1 MARDARD
8 PGLSVTLVTGG
19 LGYIG
24 RRVVAL
30 LAGRG
35 TQVVSFNRSHCG
47 DSVPR
52 VTFVQGD
59 LVDIPRLVTTI
70 EQLGVDQVIH
80 TAAMSH
86 PDISLEIPLT
96 TLAAN
101 INGSAHLLEA
111 MRLTQARRLV
121 NLSSECAY
129 GNRPEPVVTE
139 DCPLEPT
146 TPYGMTKAA
155 VEMLGA
161 VYNARYGFDVT
172 SLRITEVYGPGNR
185 MPQVLCDLIDAAV
198 ESRPYRL
205 ERGGEHPFQFIH
217 VEDAARAAV
226 LASEGS
232 NLPRPAYNITGGVQM
247 TIREAAETIK
257 GLIPAATFDIGPGY
271 LDSDRQGE
279 YDISAAQ
286 RDIGYSPEW
295 TLEQGIL
302 DYAAWRN
309 ETPSLVGAAP

>member
-1 MARDARD
+1 VSAI
-8 PGLSVTLVTGG
+8 LVTGG

-24 RRVVAL
+24 QRVVSL
-30 LAGRG
+30 LSDRG
-35 TQVVSFNRSHCG
+35 VDVVSYNRSHCD

-52 VTFVQGD
+52 VTFVQGA

-70 EQLGVDQVIH
+70 ERLDVDRVVH

-86 PDISLEIPLT
+86 PDISLEVPLM

-101 INGSAHLLEA
+101 IDGSAHLLEA
-111 MRLTQARRLV
+111 MRLTQVRRLV

-155 VEMLGA
+155 VEMLAA

-205 ERGGEHPFQFIH
+205 ERGGDHPFQFIH

-226 LASEGS
+226 LASEQS
-232 NLPRPAYNITGGVQM
+232 NLPQPAYNVTGGVRM
-247 TIREAAETIK
+247 TLREAAETIV
-257 GLIPAATFDIGPGY
+257 GLIPTASFDIGPGY
-271 LDSDRQGE
+271 LGSDRQGA

-295 TLEQGIL
+295 TVEQGIL
-302 DYAAWRN
+302 EYAAWRN
-309 ETPSLVGAAP
+309 ARPPLVGAAT